1 LKGLNV
7 NENILT
13 WNFPNWVT
21 ITLMAGVGFL
31 ILAALAQVFHK
42 ARGGNSVQTA
52 VGAVGG

>member
-1 LKGLNV
+1 M

-13 WNFPNWVT
+13 WNFPNWVS
-21 ITLMAGVGFL
+21 ITLMAAVGFL

-42 ARGGNSVQTA
+42 ATGSGGSQSMP